1 MRLIWPRAGAE
12 RLAAEAAP
20 AAEID
25 RGQWGVLRNRAPRPV
40 KAFIGLGSNLGD
52 RLGNMQR
59 ALEVLHG
66 LGAASVQASPVYET
80 DPVGP
85 PQPDYLNAVALVET
99 HLSPPA
105 LLAAL
110 KQAEEEVGR
119 RHRERWGPR
128 EIDLDILLYED
139 LEISSKGLQIPHPR
153 LTERA
158 FVLVPLL
165 DLDPQAS
172 LPGGIE
178 LASLVIDR
186 TGLRTFP
193 ARLVLPA

>member
-1 MRLIWPRAGAE
+1 MAL
-12 RLAAEAAP
+12 
-20 AAEID
+20 
-25 RGQWGVLRNRAPRPV
+25 

-66 LGAASVQASPVYET
+66 LGARTVRASPVYET

-85 PQPDYLNAVALVET
+85 PQPDFLNAVALLET
-99 HLSPPA
+99 NLLPPT

-119 RHRERWGPR
+119 QHRERWGPR

-139 LEISSKGLQIPHPR
+139 LEISSGSLRIPHPR
-153 LTERA
+153 LSERA

-165 DLDPQAS
+165 DLEPQAS
-172 LPGGIE
+172 LPGGVE
-178 LASLVIDR
+178 LAGLVIDR
-186 TGLRTFP
+186 SGIRPFPGRLRPP
-193 ARLVLPA
+193 A